1 MRHLISSCAFLLIT
15 QSFASLAAQPPADL
29 ANAKPENSIQP
40 GTTSSTDIP
49 MEKGGPYDRVY
60 YPENLPSEEDAKHFP
75 STWEFLGSNPQHNA
89 AFNLPADAPSWLMDG
104 AEWKFAEARS
114 WPLDRKDSFDNSVY
128 GARRGPS
135 TQTQFYGNAVG
146 VSIANG
152 IVYAESDDQFAY
164 AVNAKTGKLIWRT
177 SPVGN
182 TLMGTPIVAEG
193 MVFLSAGNVGFNFSN
208 VSKFA
213 KTKTAV
219 RGEGISFNGIYALS
233 AKTGELLWHFP
244 TKGEA
249 MPTAAYSNGK
259 IYITTGDG
267 YAQAVDTKTGN
278 LVWKTEL
285 KGMANMSSPAIV
297 DGKIYVAMSSPGGV
311 FCLDETN
318 GHVVWKSTIK
328 GAEDTGIGDVS
339 PAVSNGIV
347 VMDAVAD
354 QKQEKGKTTMDTR
367 IVSFDANTGKKL
379 WQANMG
385 RGAKPPAFKGGVP
398 MIHDGV
404 VYVGTPVNNVIQA
417 YDHKSGKLRWTWQ
430 VPDASAAGSGR
441 GAPTYYQGSLYVATA
456 EYLYTLNPSSGTL
469 IHKYHVGGRF
479 GIVNPVIIGGTVYL
493 SNSWD
498 WLMAIPLSRINPKV
512 QRGMSVGKVSLS
524 LPAKRS
530 HVTYASAGRIHTT
543 YR

>member
-1 MRHLISSCAFLLIT
+1 MRHIIGYFAVLLIT
-15 QSFASLAAQPPADL
+15 HSYVSLAAETSPDL
-29 ANAKPENSIQP
+29 QSRK
-40 GTTSSTDIP
+40 STNNIP
-49 MEKGGPYDRVY
+49 SAVISRTDVAVEKGGPYDRIY
-60 YPENLPSEEDAKHFP
+60 NPENLPSEEDTKFFP
-75 STWEFLGSNPQHNA
+75 NTWEHLGSNPQHNA
-89 AFNLPADAPSWLMDG
+89 AFQLPVDAPAWLADG
-104 AEWKFAEARS
+104 VEWKFAEARS
-114 WPLDRKDSFDNSVY
+114 WPLDRKESFDNSVY
-128 GARRGPS
+128 GDRRGPS

-164 AVNAKTGKLIWRT
+164 AVNARTGKLIWRT

-182 TLMGTPIVAEG
+182 TLMGTPIVAQN

-213 KTKTAV
+213 KTKTAA

-233 AKTGELLWHFP
+233 AKTGELLWHFA

-249 MPTAAYSNGK
+249 MPTAAYKNGK

-267 YAQAVDTKTGN
+267 YAQAVDATTGK
-278 LVWKTEL
+278 LAWKTEL

-297 DGKIYVAMSSPGGV
+297 NGKMYVAMSSPGGV
-311 FCLDETN
+311 FCLDAN
-318 GHVVWKSTIK
+318 AGRILWKSTIK

-339 PAVSNGIV
+339 PAVANGIV

-354 QKQEKGKTTMDTR
+354 QKQQKGQTSMDTR
-367 IVSFDANTGKKL
+367 IVAYDANSGKEL
-379 WQANMG
+379 WHANMG

-398 MIHDGV
+398 MIHDGI
-404 VYVGTPVNNVIQA
+404 VYVGTPVNNIIQA
-417 YDHKSGKLRWTWQ
+417 YDLKSGKLRWTWH

-441 GAPTYYQGSLYVATA
+441 GASTYYQGTLYVSTG
-456 EYLYTLNPSSGTL
+456 EYLYAVNPSHGTL

-479 GIVNPVIIGGTVYL
+479 GIVNPVIIGGTIYL

-498 WLMAIPLSRINPKV
+498 WLLAIPLSKVNPQIQSKPR
-512 QRGMSVGKVSLS
+512 QALQNNYPPSQSNE
-524 LPAKRS
+524 
-530 HVTYASAGRIHTT
+530 TYAYAR
-543 YR
+543 